1 MPEQTPP
8 PPKFKSQKGSESE
21 GEKENVWS
29 IDNDTAKAA
38 AEKEKGTAKHRRRK
52 RNRSGRIMVSGAMLM
67 EVETVL
73 QTQHVGSNRI
83 KEHKDGN
90 VSLPQN
96 HMDDVVTSHILSDFE
111 SFDFELSDLL
121 EEDVMGI
128 EPGLVF
134 FEDGSY
140 SRGPVNIQVVD
151 VDDSKYYLT
160 PTFKF
165 QQVQHDIDL
174 EFSLKPFSHRKHIQ
188 PLKLTGSWKVFE
200 VNATPVFGDE
210 MDGILCIGVGW
221 YSDEG
226 TKLVMER
233 DYGLDGML
241 KEVRWKSEVKRWW
254 SDPHLV

>member
-1 MPEQTPP
+1 MEPIEI
-8 PPKFKSQKGSESE
+8 GSRDEHLYDCYTLSHIEAVPSPSE
-21 GEKENVWS
+21 GQTS
-29 IDNDTAKAA
+29 QIQ
-38 AEKEKGTAKHRRRK
+38 RK
-52 RNRSGRIMVSGAMLM
+52 IKWVTLNPYG
-67 EVETVL
+67 EVL
-73 QTQHVGSNRI
+73 QHVGSNRI

-151 VDDSKYYLT
+151 VDDSK
-160 PTFKF
+160 
-165 QQVQHDIDL
+165 
-174 EFSLKPFSHRKHIQ
+174 KHIQ

-210 MDGILCIGVGW
+210 MVSGDSISAPYVYFCT
-221 YSDEG
+221 E
-226 TKLVMER
+226 T
-233 DYGLDGML
+233 L
-241 KEVRWKSEVKRWW
+241 KKR
-254 SDPHLV
+254 SLPENPIYFGEEEIIDM